1 MGGFDPD
8 TDSVAK
14 HFYDKG
20 WSGANVE
27 PIERFHRKCE
37 KQRPRD
43 WNIKGVV
50 GAAVGTVSFNEW
62 GDSGLSTYRETFD
75 ENAITKMS
83 FSRTIHSV
91 PMTTLA
97 EITSQLGPLEIEFLK
112 IDVKGAERDV
122 LLGGE

>member
-1 MGGFDPD
+1 M
-8 TDSVAK
+8 
-14 HFYDKG
+14 
-20 WSGANVE
+20 
-27 PIERFHRKCE
+27 
-37 KQRPRD
+37 
-43 WNIKGVV
+43 
-50 GAAVGTVSFNEW
+50 GTVSFNEW

-112 IDVKGAERDV
+112 IDVEGAERDV